1 MFEYFLNTTTA
12 ISTAGRALCGH
23 PNPRVS
29 CFPPRISVF
38 VTADNKDKIKK
49 MISELFD
56 NSFQITRCEAL
67 HGFAKTMFAS
77 LLQHHDE
84 MQSTYGMEHIIV
96 RRVIQTAQKFGTTMR
111 ELSEWGSLVRD
122 DFNLRNAARS
132 SSESQAADYNVH
144 FNTVRSSHRLI

>member
-12 ISTAGRALCGH
+12 ISTAGRALSGY

-38 VTADNKDKIKK
+38 VTADNKDKIMK

-67 HGFAKTMFAS
+67 QGFAKTLFAS
-77 LLQHHDE
+77 LVQYHDE
-84 MQSTYGMEHIIV
+84 MMNAYGMEHIIV
-96 RRVIQTAQKFGTTMR
+96 RRVIQTAQKFGATMR

-132 SSESQAADYNVH
+132 STGSQAADYNVH
-144 FNTVRSSHRLI
+144 FHTVSSSYLLM